1 VKWLAF
7 LAGRRSAHRRRNPRT
22 EVSYRE
28 LAETAADMITR
39 HGASGAVEYASP
51 AAAELT
57 GVNPDELLGPG
68 LLERVHVADRP
79 GYRAALAQALTA
91 AQPATA
97 EFRLHRTVAGADD
110 RGGEGHIWVTMR
122 CRPLID
128 ADGRPAAV
136 VAVTHDISARRAQ
149 ETELRIARETAEQAN
164 LAKSRFLA
172 HMSHELR
179 TPLNAIIGFS
189 EILENQ
195 VIPNLDLARQREYA
209 NLIHASGQHLLDVV
223 NGILDMSKIE
233 SGTFEIMVE
242 TIDIVPLVRSCC
254 QMMQTQAEERGIALA
269 CGDLAG
275 LPEIAADR
283 RAVKQ
288 MLLNLLSNAI
298 KFTSRGGSVTVAVS
312 VLDGMARIAVTDT
325 GIGISADDL
334 PRLGTPFVQAD
345 QSYERRY
352 EGTGLGLSMVKGLAA
367 LHGGGLKIE
376 SRLGVGTTATV
387 TLPIGVAAPEA
398 AERFSAIKEDLKRAG

>member
-1 VKWLAF
+1 MNWLAL
-7 LAGRRSAHRRRNPRT
+7 LAGRRAVHRRRNRLT
-22 EVSYRE
+22 EASYRQ
-28 LAETAADMITR
+28 LAEAAADMITR
-39 HGASGAVEYASP
+39 HGVGGAVEYASP
-51 AAAELT
+51 TAAELT
-57 GVNPDELLGPG
+57 GVPPDELLGAG
-68 LLERVHVADRP
+68 LLGRVHRSDRSAYL
-79 GYRAALAQALTA
+79 GALSQAFTA
-91 AQPATA
+91 AAPATA
-97 EFRLHRTVAGADD
+97 ELRLR
-110 RGGEGHIWVTMR
+110 RGTAISDELLGERYVWVEMH
-122 CRPLID
+122 CRPLVGG
-128 ADGRPAAV
+128 DGRPEGV
-136 VAVTHDISARRAQ
+136 VAVTHDISVRQAQ
-149 ETELRIARETAEQAN
+149 ETELRIAREAAERAN

-195 VIPNLDLARQREYA
+195 MIPNLDLARQREYA
-209 NLIHASGQHLLDVV
+209 NLIHTSGQHLLDVV

-233 SGTFEIMVE
+233 SGTFEILVE
-242 TIDIVPLVRSCC
+242 TTDIAPLVRACC
-254 QMMQTQAEERGIALA
+254 QMMQRQAEERGIALA

-275 LPEIAADR
+275 LPEIAVDR
-283 RAVKQ
+283 SAVKQ

-298 KFTSRGGSVTVAVS
+298 KFTGRGGSVKVAATA
-312 VLDGMARIAVTDT
+312 LDAMMQIAVADT

-387 TLPIGVAAPEA
+387 TLPIKVIGPEA
-398 AERFSAIKEDLKRAG
+398 KRFSAIKEDLKRAG

>member
-1 VKWLAF
+1 VKWLAL
-7 LAGRRSAHRRRNPRT
+7 LACRRPATLRRSPRT
-22 EVSYRE
+22 EAGYRQ
-28 LAETAADMITR
+28 LAETVADMITR
-39 HGASGAVEYASP
+39 HAGGGEVEYASP

-57 GVNPDELLGPG
+57 GVSPNELLGRG
-68 LLERVHVADRP
+68 LFERVHIADRAA
-79 GYRAALAQALTA
+79 YLAALSQAFNA
-91 AQPATA
+91 ATPAA
-97 EFRLHRTVAGADD
+97 VEFRLLRRIGSDEPQVERHL
-110 RGGEGHIWVTMR
+110 WVEMH
-122 CRPLID
+122 CRPLR
-128 ADGRPAAV
+128 GRGGSPEAV

-149 ETELRIARETAEQAN
+149 EAELRIAREAAEHAN
-164 LAKSRFLA
+164 RAKSRFLA

-189 EILENQ
+189 EILEKQ
-195 VIPNLDLARQREYA
+195 VIPNLDVARQREYA

-233 SGTFEIMVE
+233 SGSFEILVE
-242 TIDIVPLVRSCC
+242 TIDVAPLIRASC
-254 QMMQTQAEERGIALA
+254 QMLQAQAEERGLWLGF
-269 CGDLAG
+269 GDLSG

-298 KFTSRGGSVTVAVS
+298 KFTGRGGSVKVAV
-312 VLDGMARIAVTDT
+312 LARDGVMRIAVTDT

-367 LHGGGLKIE
+367 LHGGSLTIE

-387 TLPIGVAAPEA
+387 MLPIRVVAPEA
-398 AERFSAIKEDLKRAG
+398 IERSSAGKEDLKRAG

>member
-7 LAGRRSAHRRRNPRT
+7 LAGLRSAALRRSLRT
-22 EVSYRE
+22 EVGYRR

-39 HGASGAVEYASP
+39 HAAGGEVEYASP

-57 GVNPDELLGPG
+57 GVSPDELLGRG
-68 LLERVHVADRP
+68 LFERVHIADRP
-79 GYRAALAQALTA
+79 AYLGALSQAFNAAMPA
-91 AQPATA
+91 AV
-97 EFRLHRTVAGADD
+97 EFRLLRRIGSDEPEVERHLWVEMHCRPLRD
-110 RGGEGHIWVTMR
+110 RGGSPE
-122 CRPLID
+122 
-128 ADGRPAAV
+128 AV

-149 ETELRIARETAEQAN
+149 EAELRIAREAAEHAN

-189 EILENQ
+189 EILEKQ
-195 VIPNLDLARQREYA
+195 VIPNLDVARQREYA

-223 NGILDMSKIE
+223 NGILDVSKIE
-233 SGTFEIMVE
+233 SGSFEILVE
-242 TIDIVPLVRSCC
+242 TIDVAPLIRASC
-254 QMMQTQAEERGIALA
+254 QMLQTQAAERGVSLRS
-269 CGDLAG
+269 GELSG
-275 LPEIAADR
+275 LQEIAADR

-298 KFTSRGGSVTVAVS
+298 KFTGRGGSVEVAVS
-312 VLDGMARIAVTDT
+312 ARDGMMRIAVADT

-367 LHGGGLKIE
+367 LHGGSLTIE

-387 TLPIGVAAPEA
+387 MLPIRVVAPEA
-398 AERFSAIKEDLKRAG
+398 IERSPAGKEDLKRAG